1 MKTIIVIVALL
12 ICSIASA
19 EQYTYQSRYNDIT
32 PGDGLQEEGS
42 PGNPIIIMDSENNQV
57 GTIASRCDDITKGD
71 GLQEPGSPSN
81 PYILDTDE

>member
-1 MKTIIVIVALL
+1 MKIIIVIVALL
-12 ICSIASA
+12 FCSIASA

-42 PGNPIIIMDSENNQV
+42 PENPILITDSKGSQV
-57 GTIASRCDDITKGD
+57 GTIASRYDDFTEGD
-71 GLQEPGSPSN
+71 GLQDPGSPSN